1 MKLTG
6 KLKEK
11 VEKAENK
18 QQAREIIAKAGME
31 LTDEEMVQV
40 TGGKAV
46 TPGHKE
52 QREEQGQ
59 NLF

>member
-31 LTDEEMVQV
+31 LTDDEMEQV
-40 TGGKAV
+40 TGGICV
-46 TPGHKE
+46 VPGHKE
-52 QREEQGQ
+52 QREGEEHSYI
-59 NLF
+59 